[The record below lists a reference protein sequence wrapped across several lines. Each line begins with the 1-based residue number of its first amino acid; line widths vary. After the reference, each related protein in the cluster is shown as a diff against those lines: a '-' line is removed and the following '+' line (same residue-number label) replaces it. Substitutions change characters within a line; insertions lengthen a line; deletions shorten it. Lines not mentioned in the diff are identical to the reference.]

1 MKVML
6 LSSTKIVELRNV
18 RKTFGALTAL
28 DNVNFSA
35 EKGEIHGLLG
45 ENGAGKSTLMNILYG
60 LYRPDQ
66 GEIIFDGHPLEIKS
80 PSDSIG
86 KGIGMV
92 HQISTLV
99 PEFNAVENIVL
110 GSTENKYSMETVKEQ
125 EKIREISSLCGLA
138 FPFNVK
144 TKELTAGIKQKI
156 EIVRALY
163 RGAKLLILDEP
174 TTSLVEKEFEQLL
187 YTLQSLVK
195 DGLTVIFITHK
206 MREVMQTCDAVTV
219 LKGGKVQGKLAKEE
233 MSKEQLVK
241 MMFMEKDIAVTESA
255 LPKIA
260 LPPKEKSKEPIC
272 RLDEVSL
279 SPSDKTPGLKKISLE
294 AYGGEILGICAVS
307 GNGEKDLATCL
318 ADPSRIES
326 GDYYIKGEK
335 VNDLDT
341 LSLFKK
347 GVFYTPSDRISEA
360 ILPEASLKENILLG
374 HHTEDDFLQRN
385 IFINW
390 KKARE
395 SARKVI
401 SDYDVKAPDE
411 RTEIRRLSGGNIQR
425 VIIGRGLINEVDL
438 FITHNPSSGLDI
450 ASVEFIFNKLLEIRQ
465 SDRAVI
471 WINEDLDELML
482 LSDRIGIL
490 YNGELRA
497 IVPRDKFD
505 KYELGLLMIGG

>member
-1 MKVML
+1 ML
-6 LSSTKIVELRNV
+6 LNSEKLVELKDV
-18 RKTFGALTAL
+18 RKTFGSLTAL

-35 EKGEIHGLLG
+35 RKGEIHGLLG

-60 LYRPDQ
+60 LYRPDR
-66 GEIIFDGHPLEIKS
+66 GDILFDGNPLDIKS

-86 KGIGMV
+86 MGIGMV

-99 PEFNAVENIVL
+99 PEFNAIENIIL
-110 GSTENKYSMETVKEQ
+110 GSKENKYSMDTQKEVARI
-125 EKIREISSLCGLA
+125 KEISDMCGLT
-138 FPFNVK
+138 FPLHVK
-144 TKELTAGIKQKI
+144 TKELTAGVKQKI

-187 YTLQSLVK
+187 ATLQTLVK

-206 MREVMQTCDAVTV
+206 MREVMVTCDAVTV
-219 LKGGKVQGKLAKEE
+219 LKGGRVQGMLTKEE

-241 MMFMEKDIAVTESA
+241 MMFMERDIAVTESA
-255 LPKIA
+255 LPKIDP
-260 LPPKEKSKEPIC
+260 PPKEKTSEPVCI
-272 RLDEVSL
+272 LNNVSYP
-279 SPSDKTPGLKKISLE
+279 SSDKSPGLKNVSFE

-307 GNGEKDLATCL
+307 GNGEKDLASCL
-318 ADPSRIES
+318 ANPLLVEG
-326 GDYYIKGEK
+326 GDYIFKGER

-341 LSLFKK
+341 LSLFNK

-360 ILPEASLKENILLG
+360 ILPDASLKENILLG
-374 HHTEDDFLQRN
+374 HHTEEFYLQRKH
-385 IFINW
+385 FIDW
-390 KKARE
+390 KKVRD
-395 SARKVI
+395 SALQVI
-401 SDYDVKAPDE
+401 SDYSVKAPNE
-411 RTEIRRLSGGNIQR
+411 NTEIRRLSGGNIQR
-425 VIIGRGLINEVDL
+425 VIIGRGLLNDVDL

-482 LSDRIGIL
+482 LSDRIGVL
-490 YNGELRA
+490 YNGELKTIA
-497 IVPRDKFD
+497 TRDKFD